1 MTRSSLLSSS
11 AAMAAVMLL
20 AACGGGT
27 EEAAEPPPPAV
38 EAAAVRA
45 AGGLDRVTATGT
57 LQRQREA
64 QLSFRVPGVIT
75 QLSVEEGDLV
85 RKGQLIARIDPTAVE
100 AGRQQALA
108 SLEQARR
115 NYARDQT
122 LFEQGFVSRQRL
134 DDRKSALEAAE
145 AVVTAIT
152 EAGGKAQAVQADVSQ
167 EADVLAMFFQIG
179 SEPLDILV
187 NNAGIAHSSP
197 IESLEVND
205 FDRLM
210 GVHLRGTFLCTRS
223 ALKIMYAQNSGRI
236 INTASQLAY
245 IGAPGFSHYTAAKGA
260 ILSFTRSLA
269 LEIGDRPITAN
280 CVAPGATMTPILAD
294 VPDDILEGIRQNIPA
309 GRIAEVEDIVG
320 AYLFLASDAA
330 GHFRGQCL
338 SPNGGDAFF

>member
-1 MTRSSLLSSS
+1 MMGSNSMEVSLSGKTALVTGASSGIG
-11 AAMAAVMLL
+11 AAVATAL
-20 AACGGGT
+20 AANGAT
-27 EEAAEPPPPAV
+27 VWVNHPDEATAE
-38 EAAAVRA
+38 
-45 AGGLDRVTATGT
+45 
-57 LQRQREA
+57 
-64 QLSFRVPGVIT
+64 S
-75 QLSVEEGDLV
+75 
-85 RKGQLIARIDPTAVE
+85 
-100 AGRQQALA
+100 
-108 SLEQARR
+108 
-115 NYARDQT
+115 
-122 LFEQGFVSRQRL
+122 
-134 DDRKSALEAAE
+134 AE
-145 AVVTAIT
+145 AVVTSIS
-152 EAGGKAQAVQADVSQ
+152 ESGGAAQTIQADVSS
-167 EADVLAMFFQIG
+167 ESDVLAMFSTLG
-179 SEPLDILV
+179 SGPLDICV

-197 IESLEVND
+197 VETLEVED

-338 SPNGGDAFF
+338 SPNGGDAFL

>member
-1 MTRSSLLSSS
+1 MMGSNSMEVNLSGKTALVTGASSGIG
-11 AAMAAVMLL
+11 AAVATAL
-20 AACGGGT
+20 AANGAT
-27 EEAAEPPPPAV
+27 VWVNHPDEATAE
-38 EAAAVRA
+38 
-45 AGGLDRVTATGT
+45 
-57 LQRQREA
+57 
-64 QLSFRVPGVIT
+64 
-75 QLSVEEGDLV
+75 
-85 RKGQLIARIDPTAVE
+85 
-100 AGRQQALA
+100 
-108 SLEQARR
+108 
-115 NYARDQT
+115 
-122 LFEQGFVSRQRL
+122 
-134 DDRKSALEAAE
+134 SAEV
-145 AVVTAIT
+145 VVTSIS
-152 EAGGKAQAVQADVSQ
+152 ESGGAAQTIQADVSS
-167 EADVLAMFFQIG
+167 ESDVLAMFSTLG
-179 SEPLDILV
+179 SGPLDILV

-197 IESLEVND
+197 VETLEVED

-223 ALKIMYAQNSGRI
+223 ALKMMYAQNSGRI

-338 SPNGGDAFF
+338 SPNGGDALL

>member
-1 MTRSSLLSSS
+1 MMGSNSMEVSLSGKTALVTGASSGIG
-11 AAMAAVMLL
+11 AAVATAL
-20 AACGGGT
+20 AANGAT
-27 EEAAEPPPPAV
+27 VWVNHPDE
-38 EAAAVRA
+38 
-45 AGGLDRVTATGT
+45 VTA
-57 LQRQREA
+57 E
-64 QLSFRVPGVIT
+64 S
-75 QLSVEEGDLV
+75 
-85 RKGQLIARIDPTAVE
+85 
-100 AGRQQALA
+100 
-108 SLEQARR
+108 
-115 NYARDQT
+115 
-122 LFEQGFVSRQRL
+122 
-134 DDRKSALEAAE
+134 AE
-145 AVVTAIT
+145 AVVTSIS
-152 EAGGKAQAVQADVSQ
+152 ESGGAAQTIQADVSS
-167 EADVLAMFFQIG
+167 ESDVLAMFSTLG
-179 SEPLDILV
+179 SGTLDILV

-197 IESLEVND
+197 VETLEVED

-223 ALKIMYAQNSGRI
+223 ALKMMYAQNSGRI

-330 GHFRGQCL
+330 EHFRGQCL
-338 SPNGGDAFF
+338 SPNGGDAFL

>member
-1 MTRSSLLSSS
+1 MMGSNSMEVSLSGKTALVTGASSGIG
-11 AAMAAVMLL
+11 AAVATAL
-20 AACGGGT
+20 AASGAT
-27 EEAAEPPPPAV
+27 VWVNHPDEATAE
-38 EAAAVRA
+38 
-45 AGGLDRVTATGT
+45 
-57 LQRQREA
+57 
-64 QLSFRVPGVIT
+64 S
-75 QLSVEEGDLV
+75 
-85 RKGQLIARIDPTAVE
+85 
-100 AGRQQALA
+100 
-108 SLEQARR
+108 
-115 NYARDQT
+115 
-122 LFEQGFVSRQRL
+122 
-134 DDRKSALEAAE
+134 AE
-145 AVVTAIT
+145 AVVTSIL
-152 EAGGKAQAVQADVSQ
+152 ESGGAAQTIQADVSS
-167 EADVLAMFFQIG
+167 ESDVLAMFSTLG
-179 SEPLDILV
+179 SGPLDILV

-197 IESLEVND
+197 VETLEVGD

-223 ALKIMYAQNSGRI
+223 ALKIMYAQNNGRI

-338 SPNGGDAFF
+338 SPNGGDAFL

>member
-1 MTRSSLLSSS
+1 MMGSNSMEVSLSGKTALVTGASSGIG
-11 AAMAAVMLL
+11 AAVATAL
-20 AACGGGT
+20 AANGAT
-27 EEAAEPPPPAV
+27 VWVNHPDEATAE
-38 EAAAVRA
+38 
-45 AGGLDRVTATGT
+45 
-57 LQRQREA
+57 
-64 QLSFRVPGVIT
+64 S
-75 QLSVEEGDLV
+75 
-85 RKGQLIARIDPTAVE
+85 
-100 AGRQQALA
+100 
-108 SLEQARR
+108 
-115 NYARDQT
+115 
-122 LFEQGFVSRQRL
+122 
-134 DDRKSALEAAE
+134 AE
-145 AVVTAIT
+145 AVVTSIS
-152 EAGGKAQAVQADVSQ
+152 ESGGAARTIQADVSS
-167 EADVLAMFFQIG
+167 ESDVLAMFSTLG
-179 SEPLDILV
+179 SGPLDILV

-197 IESLEVND
+197 VETLEVED

-338 SPNGGDAFF
+338 SPNGGDAFL

>member
-1 MTRSSLLSSS
+1 MSSNSMNVSLSGKTALVTGASS
-11 AAMAAVMLL
+11 GIGAAVASAL
-20 AACGGGT
+20 AANGAMVWVNHPD
-27 EEAAEPPPPAV
+27 EATAE
-38 EAAAVRA
+38 
-45 AGGLDRVTATGT
+45 
-57 LQRQREA
+57 
-64 QLSFRVPGVIT
+64 S
-75 QLSVEEGDLV
+75 
-85 RKGQLIARIDPTAVE
+85 
-100 AGRQQALA
+100 
-108 SLEQARR
+108 
-115 NYARDQT
+115 
-122 LFEQGFVSRQRL
+122 
-134 DDRKSALEAAE
+134 AE
-145 AVVTAIT
+145 AVVTSIA
-152 EAGGKAQAVQADVSQ
+152 EFGGAAQTIQADVSI
-167 EADVLAMFFQIG
+167 ESDVLAMFSALG
-179 SEPLDILV
+179 SGPLDILV

-197 IESLEVND
+197 VESLEVED

-223 ALKIMYAQNSGRI
+223 ALKMMYAQNSGRI

-338 SPNGGDAFF
+338 SPNGGDAFL

>member
-1 MTRSSLLSSS
+1 MMGSNSMEVSLSGKTALVTGASSGIG
-11 AAMAAVMLL
+11 AAVATAL
-20 AACGGGT
+20 AANGAT
-27 EEAAEPPPPAV
+27 VWVNHPDEATAE
-38 EAAAVRA
+38 
-45 AGGLDRVTATGT
+45 
-57 LQRQREA
+57 
-64 QLSFRVPGVIT
+64 S
-75 QLSVEEGDLV
+75 
-85 RKGQLIARIDPTAVE
+85 
-100 AGRQQALA
+100 
-108 SLEQARR
+108 
-115 NYARDQT
+115 
-122 LFEQGFVSRQRL
+122 
-134 DDRKSALEAAE
+134 AE
-145 AVVTAIT
+145 AVVTSIS
-152 EAGGKAQAVQADVSQ
+152 ESGGAAQTIQADVSS
-167 EADVLAMFFQIG
+167 ESDVLAMFSTLG
-179 SEPLDILV
+179 SGTLDILV

-197 IESLEVND
+197 VETLEVED

-223 ALKIMYAQNSGRI
+223 ALKMMYAQNSGRI

-330 GHFRGQCL
+330 EHFRGQCL
-338 SPNGGDAFF
+338 SPNGGDAFL